1 MKVCAPAHKLKCPAK
16 AGHHNSSFLI
26 PNFPVYSILLRLEVF
41 MNYADIRPIDVANG
55 PGIRVSLFVSGCTHA
70 CPECF
75 NPEAWDFQYGN
86 PFGQAQVEE
95 ILEALGKP
103 YVRGLSLLGGE
114 PFHPNNQKTVLELV
128 ERVRER
134 YPEKDIWCY
143 TGYLFEELAAGKV
156 GEYGHSLLERL
167 DVLVDGPFVIALK
180 NLGLRFRGSSNQRII
195 EVGPSL
201 ERGEPVLWDESS
213 VE

>member
-1 MKVCAPAHKLKCPAK
+1 
-16 AGHHNSSFLI
+16 
-26 PNFPVYSILLRLEVF
+26 

-86 PFGQAQVEE
+86 PFGQEQVEQ
-95 ILEALGKP
+95 ILTAMGKS

-114 PFHPNNQKTVLELV
+114 PFHPNNQQTVLELV
-128 ERVRER
+128 KQVRER
-134 YPEKDIWCY
+134 YPQKDIWCY
-143 TGYLFEELAAGKV
+143 TGYLFEDLAAGKV
-156 GEYGHSLLERL
+156 GEHSRALLEQL
-167 DVLVDGPFVIALK
+167 DVLVDGPFVITQK
-180 NLGLRFRGSSNQRII
+180 NLSLRFRGSSNQRIL
-195 EVGPSL
+195 EVRSSL
-201 ERGEPVLWDESS
+201 ERGEPVLWDETT

>member
-1 MKVCAPAHKLKCPAK
+1 
-16 AGHHNSSFLI
+16 
-26 PNFPVYSILLRLEVF
+26 

-75 NPEAWDFQYGN
+75 NPEAWDFQYGA
-86 PFGQAQVEE
+86 PFGPEQVEQ
-95 ILEALGKP
+95 ILSVLGKS

-128 ERVRER
+128 KQVRQQ
-134 YPEKDIWCY
+134 YPQKDIWCY
-143 TGYLFEELAAGKV
+143 TGYLFEFLRDQGTEAQKA
-156 GEYGHSLLERL
+156 LLREL
-167 DVLVDGPFVIALK
+167 DVLVDGPFVIAQK
-180 NLGLRFRGSSNQRII
+180 NLSLRFRGSSNQRIL
-195 EVGPSL
+195 EVQPSL
-201 ERGEPVLWDESS
+201 ERGEPALWDEAS